1 MKKTRANGENN
12 SPWCVWLK
20 QLLSQS
26 VSEARVR
33 VFEGMCVC
41 VCAGTCENGKSCYNQ
56 QQLLKVTYTFQYKVW
71 EEKDR
76 KMVHELWIY
85 ASKTPT
91 RWVLGL
97 LEFHHGL
104 YTSMEQVSTRST
116 LMGDGPIYFMLWMN
130 QELPLSSKKP
140 LFLSL
145 CTYVGC
151 VVSCHDNSPLLPAC
165 LPGFGFVPSDW
176 CLAAPGSALLLSN
189 DSLME
194 FYCQFFR
201 L

>member
-1 MKKTRANGENN
+1 
-12 SPWCVWLK
+12 
-20 QLLSQS
+20 
-26 VSEARVR
+26 
-33 VFEGMCVC
+33 
-41 VCAGTCENGKSCYNQ
+41 
-56 QQLLKVTYTFQYKVW
+56 
-71 EEKDR
+71 
-76 KMVHELWIY
+76 
-85 ASKTPT
+85 
-91 RWVLGL
+91 
-97 LEFHHGL
+97 
-104 YTSMEQVSTRST
+104 MEQVSHQINTNGGWANLLYAVDES
-116 LMGDGPIYFMLWMN
+116 GAAIIQQN
-130 QELPLSSKKP
+130 P